1 MSRSGPI
8 LVPVDFSAD
17 SIAALEWAA
26 ETSRCLG
33 APLVLVHVLHDPYD
47 APGLYAPDATEAGAK
62 PMLEVAQAMTAEFVE
77 RMRREHPDL
86 PEFEKLE
93 TRVLVGLPATRIV
106 ELAELLDARLIVMGS
121 RGRTG
126 LQHLLVGS
134 KAERVVQLAPMPVT
148 IVKAEA
154 PAEEQAPA

>member
-1 MSRSGPI
+1 
-8 LVPVDFSAD
+8 
-17 SIAALEWAA
+17 
-26 ETSRCLG
+26 
-33 APLVLVHVLHDPYD
+33 
-47 APGLYAPDATEAGAK
+47 
-62 PMLEVAQAMTAEFVE
+62 
-77 RMRREHPDL
+77 
-86 PEFEKLE
+86 
-93 TRVLVGLPATRIV
+93 
-106 ELAELLDARLIVMGS
+106 MGS